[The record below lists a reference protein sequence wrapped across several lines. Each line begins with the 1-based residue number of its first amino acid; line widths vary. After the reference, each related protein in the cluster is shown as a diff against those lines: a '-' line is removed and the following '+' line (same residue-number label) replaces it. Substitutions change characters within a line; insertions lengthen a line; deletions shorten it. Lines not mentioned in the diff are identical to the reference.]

1 MIKVH
6 TVDGAE
12 VEITMEE
19 ARRVHAMLNSH
30 FRAKMTAFFLEYQRR
45 AADNIRKALG
55 FVKPPEGEA
64 EVKSAIAHAIDK
76 NDPDLLAEVLYE
88 AMEWETA
95 YASLKSAE

>member
-1 MIKVH
+1 MKVH

-19 ARRVHAMLNSH
+19 ALRIHAAVTPHKTTH
-30 FRAKMTAFFLEYQRR
+30 FFRDYQHT

-55 FVKPPEGEA
+55 VEKLPVTEPEIKA
-64 EVKSAIAHAIDK
+64 AIAIAADVG
-76 NDPDLLAEVLYE
+76 DPDMIAEIVFE

-95 YASLKSAE
+95 YAHLKSAE